1 LNGGNTGNAQY
12 VAFFGVALFN
22 QVQGAGLHAD
32 TAACHGDSFCVG
44 FAADINH
51 VRLATLIK
59 MGKCVSTVVLFAHG
73 LFPRWFIFMM
83 AAELAA

>member
-1 LNGGNTGNAQY
+1 
-12 VAFFGVALFN
+12 
-22 QVQGAGLHAD
+22 
-32 TAACHGDSFCVG
+32 VG
-44 FAADINH
+44 FAADIHH

-73 LFPRWFIFMM
+73 LFPHRFIFMM